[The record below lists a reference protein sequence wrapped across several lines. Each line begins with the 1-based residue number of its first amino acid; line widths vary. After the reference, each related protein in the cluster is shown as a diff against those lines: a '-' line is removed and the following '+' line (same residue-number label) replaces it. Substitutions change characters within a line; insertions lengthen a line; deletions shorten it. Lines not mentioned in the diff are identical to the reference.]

1 MKTTFWTTLTL
12 TATLLF
18 SVAAPIHAATS
29 TPTATTL
36 SQPASY
42 YRTHATSLAQTYQ
55 LNYGA
60 QTALTQNGK
69 TKVYVAST
77 DARLKKS
84 AKLAMAYWNQR
95 LGRQVFTTGTKG
107 NHQLT
112 IAFTNRNSTAD
123 AWWQP
128 ANRRIL
134 LERAD
139 YTQAPSQIKAK
150 MINQSSAAA
159 INAANQKIIKYSRSI
174 ANRANHAAL
183 YNHYRQQQ
191 INTINASVTKAT
203 NTINKNQLAYK
214 ARTFKYA
221 NIIAHELGHSLG
233 LNHSDTATD
242 GMAAN
247 SHVNTIY
254 NYTKVKAS
262 ANGFNPLT
270 KADTSRAKLAL
281 KVFAARH

>member
-1 MKTTFWTTLTL
+1 MKTTFWTTLAL
-12 TATLLF
+12 TVTLLF
-18 SVAAPIHAATS
+18 GVAAPIQAATS
-29 TPTATTL
+29 APTATTL

-60 QTALTQNGK
+60 QTALTNK
-69 TKVYVAST
+69 VTTKVYVAST
-77 DARLKKS
+77 DARLKQS
-84 AKLAMAYWNQR
+84 TKLAMRYWNQR

-112 IAFTNRNSTAD
+112 VAFTARNSAAD

-128 ANRRIL
+128 ATRRIL

-139 YTQAPSQIKAK
+139 YVQAPSQLKAK
-150 MINQSSAAA
+150 MINQSHATA
-159 INAANQKIIKYSRSI
+159 INTANQKIIKYNRSI

-183 YNHYRQQQ
+183 YNHYRQLQ
-191 INTINASVTKAT
+191 INTINSTVATATAS
-203 NTINKNQLAYK
+203 INKNQLAYK
-214 ARTFKYA
+214 ARTFEYA

-233 LNHSDTATD
+233 LNHSDTPTD

-254 NYTKVKAS
+254 NYAKVKAS
-262 ANGFNPLT
+262 VNGFNPLT
-270 KADTSRAKLAL
+270 KTDTSRAKLAL
-281 KVFAARH
+281 KVYAARH